1 MGGWTRGGGGGGGV
15 NDYIVI
21 QSKYFPPTLLCLQFS
36 HMKFCQQWSCLAF
49 RILALTT
56 GSCAFSQPERE
67 KVKHDSPCPIRMF
80 ANNGRATKCG
90 EIYCYVCM
98 FANNGRATTFLVGVY

>member
-1 MGGWTRGGGGGGGV
+1 MATRAPSELIKV
-15 NDYIVI
+15 DHFF
-21 QSKYFPPTLLCLQFS
+21 QSKK
-36 HMKFCQQWSCLAF
+36 MDCQARLCLAF

-67 KVKHDSPCPIRMF
+67 KVKYDSPCPIRMF

>member
-1 MGGWTRGGGGGGGV
+1 MGGWTRGGGGG
-15 NDYIVI
+15 
-21 QSKYFPPTLLCLQFS
+21 

-67 KVKHDSPCPIRMF
+67 KVKYDSPCPIRMF

>member
-1 MGGWTRGGGGGGGV
+1 MHRNVYRSKPHPV
-15 NDYIVI
+15 NIA
-21 QSKYFPPTLLCLQFS
+21 PAPAL
-36 HMKFCQQWSCLAF
+36 KFCQQWSCLAF